1 MDTSPK
7 IPADLQA
14 EVRSVSAVGEQ
25 YVDLRPRTD
34 SGPYL
39 KDGSVIEKA
48 NTTIPQEV
56 GPMLDQVSKLVNSIP
71 GDRISDLLDESFKAF
86 NGAGPDFQSLL
97 DSASKITSDVN
108 SVRIRRRVAD
118 R

>member
-1 MDTSPK
+1 MSIATSPK

-39 KDGSVIEKA
+39 QNGSVITAE
-48 NTTIPQEV
+48 NTTHSDAG
-56 GPMLDQVSKLVNSIP
+56 GPVLDRVSKLVGTFP
-71 GDRISDLLDESFKAF
+71 KDRLSAICSTRRTRDSTAPVTISARCWTPARS
-86 NGAGPDFQSLL
+86 
-97 DSASKITSDVN
+97 
-108 SVRIRRRVAD
+108 
-118 R
+118 

>member
-1 MDTSPK
+1 MSIATSPK

-39 KDGSVIEKA
+39 QNGSVITAENA
-48 NTTIPQEV
+48 THPARRSGRCWT
-56 GPMLDQVSKLVNSIP
+56 G
-71 GDRISDLLDESFKAF
+71 
-86 NGAGPDFQSLL
+86 
-97 DSASKITSDVN
+97 SASW
-108 SVRIRRRVAD
+108 
-118 R
+118 